1 MRLTLTLLLF
11 STLVLLAPR
20 ADAFDLEEALKDM
33 HPQYEGAPS
42 FSVTQQDGMTLSQA
56 TESVRRRTNGR
67 IVSAATRVQGGREV
81 HYIKV
86 LTKDGKVKTHK
97 VNGRRR

>member
-11 STLVLLAPR
+11 STLSLLAPR
-20 ADAFDLEEALKDM
+20 ADAFDLEEALRKM
-33 HPQYEGAPS
+33 HPQYAGAPS
-42 FSVTQQDGMTLSQA
+42 YSVTQQDGMTLSQA
-56 TESVRRRTNGR
+56 TESVRRQTNGR
-67 IVSAATRVQGGREV
+67 IVSAQTRIQGGREV

-86 LTKDGKVKTHK
+86 LTKDGKVKTHR